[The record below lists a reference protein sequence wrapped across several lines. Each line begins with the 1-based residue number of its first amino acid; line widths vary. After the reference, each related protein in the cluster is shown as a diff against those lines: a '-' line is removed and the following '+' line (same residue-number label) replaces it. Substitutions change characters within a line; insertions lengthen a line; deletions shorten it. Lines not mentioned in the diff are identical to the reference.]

1 MKIAY
6 FDCPTGISGDMCLGA
21 LADGGVPLAYLKEKL
36 ARLGLAGE
44 YRLSAETVRRRGQRG
59 TQVKVELLTAPGV
72 RHLAEIETLIRQAD
86 FSPRVESQSLAIFR
100 RLAEAEG
107 AVHGIEPERV
117 HFHEVGATDAL
128 VDIVGTCL
136 GLEYL
141 EIEQIYCSAFP
152 AGSGAVK
159 AAHGEMAVPVPAVL
173 KLWELVQAP
182 IYDNGLTGE
191 LVTPTGAA
199 IATTLAQG
207 FGAAPSLRL
216 EKIACGAGSK
226 DLPRPNLLRLWLG
239 TGVNDAST
247 ETIQVLKTQL
257 DDLTPQAVA
266 YAMEQLY
273 QIGALEVFTQAIGMK
288 KSRPGVLL
296 TVLCRPE
303 DAPRCLDLLF
313 RETTT
318 LGVRTQTQTRHILE
332 RDWETAAT
340 PYGAVRLKLGYRLE
354 NGQKQI
360 LNRHPEFSDC
370 AKLAA
375 ETGEPW
381 QVIYQAA
388 LSAPKL

>member
-21 LADGGVPLAYLKEKL
+21 LADGGVPLAYLEENL

-59 TQVKVELLTAPGV
+59 TQVKVELLTTPGV
-72 RHLAEIETLIRQAD
+72 RHLREIETLIRQGG

-100 RLAEAEG
+100 RLAQAEG

-141 EIEQIYCSAFP
+141 EIEAIYCSAFP
-152 AGSGAVK
+152 TGGGTVK
-159 AAHGEMAVPVPAVL
+159 AAHGDMAVPVPAVL

-199 IATTLAQG
+199 IATTLARG
-207 FGAAPSLRL
+207 FGAAPSLTL
-216 EKIACGAGSK
+216 AKIACGAGCK

-239 TGVNDAST
+239 TGVNNAST
-247 ETIQVLKTQL
+247 ETIQILETQL

-273 QIGALEVFTQAIGMK
+273 QVGAMEVFTQAIGMK

-303 DAPRCLDLLF
+303 DAPQCLDLLF

-332 RDWETAAT
+332 RDWETVAT
-340 PYGAVRLKLGYRLE
+340 PYGAVRLKIGYRVE
-354 NGQKQI
+354 NGQRQI
-360 LNRHPEFSDC
+360 LNRHPEFADC
-370 AKLAA
+370 AQLAA

-381 QVIYQAA
+381 QKIYQAA
-388 LSAPKL
+388 LTAQ

>member
-21 LADGGVPLAYLKEKL
+21 LADGGVPLAYLEENL
-36 ARLGLAGE
+36 ARLGLTGE

-59 TQVKVELLTAPGV
+59 TQVKVELLTTPGV
-72 RHLAEIETLIRQAD
+72 RHLREIETLIRQGG

-100 RLAEAEG
+100 RLAQAEG

-141 EIEQIYCSAFP
+141 EIEAIYCSAFP
-152 AGSGAVK
+152 TGGGTVK
-159 AAHGEMAVPVPAVL
+159 AAHGDMAVPVPAVL

-182 IYDNGLTGE
+182 VYDNGLTGE

-199 IATTLAQG
+199 IATTLARG
-207 FGAAPSLRL
+207 FGAAPSLTL
-216 EKIACGAGSK
+216 AKIAWGAGCK
-226 DLPRPNLLRLWLG
+226 DLPHPNLLRLWLG
-239 TGVNDAST
+239 TGVNSAST
-247 ETIQVLKTQL
+247 ETIQVLETQL

-266 YAMEQLY
+266 YAMEKLY

-288 KSRPGVLL
+288 KSRPGILL

-303 DAPRCLDLLF
+303 DAPQCLDLLF
-313 RETTT
+313 QETTT
-318 LGVRTQTQTRHILE
+318 LGVRTQTQTRQVLA
-332 RDWETAAT
+332 RDWETVVT
-340 PYGAVRLKLGYRLE
+340 PYGTVRLKIGYRLE
-354 NGQKQI
+354 NGQKQV
-360 LNRHPEFSDC
+360 LNRHPEFADC
-370 AKLAA
+370 AQLAA

-381 QVIYQAA
+381 QTIYQAA
-388 LSAPKL
+388 LTAQ